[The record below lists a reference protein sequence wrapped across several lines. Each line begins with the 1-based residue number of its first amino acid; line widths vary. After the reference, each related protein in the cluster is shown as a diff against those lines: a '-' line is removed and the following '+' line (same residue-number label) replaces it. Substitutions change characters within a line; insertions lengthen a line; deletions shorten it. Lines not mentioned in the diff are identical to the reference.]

1 MKNYCVK
8 CHNETNHD
16 ILEKHVRN
24 QRDEYLCDEYYYI
37 VKCMGCENIT
47 FRYEFHDIDGGY
59 PTDNDDGG
67 WYVPTTV
74 STYPNVIKNHRPIQE
89 MYYVPETLKEL
100 YQQSISAYK
109 EGAKILAGLGFRG
122 IIEAICNE
130 QTISGDNLQERIGK
144 LADNGIISRMNA
156 DLLHAIRFLGN
167 DAAHE
172 IKNPSD
178 QQLSVALRII
188 EHMIN
193 SLYILER
200 EAEGVFE
207 TVLANYGELEPI
219 LKTCI
224 KSKVAGD
231 ELTLKEILGRHFRRL
246 FQHLGTIE
254 SDLIDAI
261 TNGKQPLLTLG
272 KTVTSAK
279 KTLQYYVVV

>member
-8 CHNETNHD
+8 CHGETNHD
-16 ILEKHVRN
+16 ILEKHEIN
-24 QRDEYLCDEYYYI
+24 FRDEYLCDEYYYI
-37 VKCMGCENIT
+37 VKCKGCENIT

-59 PTDNDDGG
+59 PLVDNE
-67 WYVPTTV
+67 WYVPITV
-74 STYPNVIKNHRPIQE
+74 STYPNVIRNHRPLQE
-89 MYYVPETLKEL
+89 MYYVPETIKEL
-100 YQQSISAYK
+100 YQQSLSAYK

-122 IIEAICNE
+122 IIEAVCND
-130 QTISGDNLQERIGK
+130 QAISGDNLQERIGK
-144 LADNGIISRMNA
+144 LANNGIISKMNA

-207 TVLANYGELEPI
+207 TVVANYRELEPI
-219 LKTCI
+219 LNTCI
-224 KSKVAGD
+224 KSKSSGD

-246 FQHLGTIE
+246 FQNLGTIE

-261 TNGKQPLLTLG
+261 TTGNQPLLKLG
-272 KTVTSAK
+272 KTVTSTK